1 MADIEPAPHVHRT
14 RRVGNRVGMT
24 VVTLVVSAG
33 LVGLLGAGPLST
45 VTSPSESGTLAV
57 THDRV
62 THHEATESITVDV
75 TATAAGAEAL
85 TVTFAGAWPQSIAVE
100 GISPEPATQ
109 ALSRDGWTLGFDV
122 DQPGPHRVTV
132 YYRAKSHGSLDATVT
147 VGDESV
153 AFSQFVLP

>member
-33 LVGLLGAGPLST
+33 IAGLLGAGPLST
-45 VTSPSESGTLAV
+45 VTSASESGLLTV

-75 TATAAGAEAL
+75 TATAAGAETL
-85 TVTFAGAWPQSIAVE
+85 TLAFTGAWPQSIAVE
-100 GISPEPATQ
+100 GISPEPASQ
-109 ALSRDGWTLGFDV
+109 ALARDGWTLDFDV

-132 YYRAKSHGSLDATVT
+132 YYRAKSHGSLEATVT
-147 VGDESV
+147 VAEDTV
-153 AFSQFVLP
+153 TFSQFVLP